1 MRRGPPRSTRTDTL
15 FPYTTLFRSLVER
28 TALFGRLMQVA
39 GIKAEAA
46 PPVALGRIERQIGV
60 ADKVVAALPVEGRD
74 RDPDRR
80 ADDAA
85 AALDRIG
92 LRQAGDDVGRH
103 LAQFAAILPAGQDHL
118 DFVAPQ
124 TTTHSIGRA
133 SVRE

>member
-1 MRRGPPRSTRTDTL
+1 MIRRPPRSNRTDTL
-15 FPYTTLFRSLVER
+15 LPYTTLFRSLDDGLVAQLHLAARQRVSQILFER

-46 PPVALGRIERQIGV
+46 PPVALGRIKRQIGV

-80 ADDAA
+80 AADAA

-92 LRQAGDDVGRH
+92 LRQAGRSDERRVG
-103 LAQFAAILPAGQDHL
+103 
-118 DFVAPQ
+118 
-124 TTTHSIGRA
+124 
-133 SVRE
+133 